1 MTPKTCTITVHTTNT
16 LGFWDG
22 PKRLVEHYDLLVDLP
37 PHTKAGRSYTAT
49 GYGFRIPTR
58 FMVVVNGKRRRI
70 YSCRFSNQETLFIG
84 PSLERGRIVELW

>member
-1 MTPKTCTITVHTTNT
+1 MTPTTCSITVQTTNT
-16 LGFWDG
+16 PGFWDTE
-22 PKRLVEHYDLLVDLP
+22 RLVDHYDLLVDLP
-37 PHTKAGRSYTAT
+37 PHMKAGLSYTAT

-70 YSCRFSNQETLFIG
+70 YSCCFSNVETLFIG